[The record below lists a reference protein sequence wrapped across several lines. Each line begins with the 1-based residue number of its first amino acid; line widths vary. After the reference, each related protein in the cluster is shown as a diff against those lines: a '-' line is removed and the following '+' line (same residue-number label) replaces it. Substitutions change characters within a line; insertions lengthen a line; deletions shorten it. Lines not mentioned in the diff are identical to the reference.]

1 MIEKESETYQNML
14 QEVEALVQ
22 EIATANLDLDVMV
35 TKVERGYT
43 LIKTM
48 RGRLDEVKG
57 KIETLQNEYVE
68 QKSS

>member
-1 MIEKESETYQNML
+1 MVEKESESYQNML
-14 QEVEALVQ
+14 QEVESLVQ

-35 TKVERGYT
+35 SKVERGYT

-48 RGRLDEVKG
+48 RGRLDDVKG